1 MGDLLEKYIA
11 SIYLSSV
18 GDQFG
23 FYNNVYIIH
32 KNNIKTNRPDYQ
44 DMINGF
50 TSNIIYKFI
59 NHGGFTGFNIKDYSH
74 SFVTYFNIDVIK
86 GFINDF
92 DDNKVLYDNIVNNYI
107 DTYDN
112 AEKIY
117 YDDYMVNIFKNI
129 KAKKLWEKFNY
140 NLNNKNVFIG
150 TMCIGLVY
158 HKKTDLNKLIETS
171 IMITS
176 ITNQNCISFI
186 GGIVSALFTSYA
198 INNIHIEKWIF
209 ELVKLLET
217 DTIDN
222 ILSKIK
228 PKFIDFFKE
237 AKKIYLHKLL
247 TYIETSF
254 DNSNYSIG
262 LTRSVY
268 ASTRTE
274 YYHENFADD
283 KKIFYPGN
291 NGDDCIIIAYD
302 CLLMSKDNY
311 EKLIY
316 TSTKMIANTESIGSL
331 ASMWYGAY
339 YGFKNI
345 PYNIYNPSLKSLEEY
360 KIFENF
366 GINIFNKFTI
376 NK

>member
-1 MGDLLEKYIA
+1 MSDLLDKYIA
-11 SIYLSSV
+11 SIYLSSI

-23 FYNNVYIIH
+23 FYNNSYYTH
-32 KNNIKTNRPDYQ
+32 KNTIKTNRPDYH
-44 DMINGF
+44 DMVNGF

-59 NHGGFTGFNIKDYSH
+59 YDGGVTAFNIKDYSH
-74 SFVTYFNIDVIK
+74 SYITFFNINVIK
-86 GFINDF
+86 GFLNNY

-112 AEKIY
+112 AEKVI
-117 YDDYMVNIFKNI
+117 YDDHIVTVLKNI
-129 KAKKLWEKFNY
+129 KAKKIWEKFNY
-140 NLNNKNVFIG
+140 NVNNKHVFIG
-150 TMCIGLVY
+150 TMSIGLIY
-158 HKKTDLNKLIETS
+158 HNKTDLNKLIETS

-176 ITNQNCISFI
+176 ITHQNSISFI

-198 INNIHIEKWIF
+198 INNIHIEKWLF
-209 ELVKLLET
+209 ELVKLLES

-222 ILSKIK
+222 IVSKIK
-228 PKFIDFFKE
+228 PKFINFFKE

-254 DNSNYSIG
+254 ENSNYSIG

-268 ASTRTE
+268 AATRTE
-274 YYHENFADD
+274 YYHENFVDD

-302 CLLMSKDNY
+302 CLLMSKNNY

-316 TSTKMIANTESIGSL
+316 TTTKMIANTESISSL

-339 YGFKNI
+339 YGFSNI
-345 PYNIYNPSLKSLEEY
+345 PYTIYNSSIKGLEEY
-360 KIFENF
+360 KIFEDF
-366 GINIFNKFTI
+366 AINIYNKFTI